1 MKQKNKKKSGA
12 DLQTLKRIL
21 KLIGPYRR
29 YLAAAVAGALL
40 NVVLSLAIPVLIG
53 RAVDHIV
60 APGNVDFTGMVPIL
74 AVLAVAVAGSALF
87 GWLMT
92 LATNTITYRAVRDL
106 RRNLFEKLQ
115 QLPLATID
123 ASSHGDFVSRM
134 VNDVDQVS
142 TGLLQGF
149 SQLFTGVITIL
160 GTLVFMF
167 SLHFG
172 IALGVV
178 LLTPLSLFVSAFIA
192 RHIQAMFVKQAKV
205 QGDLTGY
212 LNEMTASQKIVKAF
226 GYEARAEQEFDDINQ
241 NLYHWGVRAQFYSAL
256 TNPVTR
262 FINGV
267 VYAAVGLTGALAVI
281 GGGLTV
287 GGLSSFLSYANQYT
301 KPFNEISG
309 VVAQFQAALAGAARI
324 FTVLDEAEQTPE
336 EPDALELRQ
345 CEGRVQLEQVAF
357 SYTPDRPLIRDLNV
371 KAAPGTHIA
380 LVGPTGC
387 GKTTLINLLMR
398 FYDVNEGTIR
408 VDDHPI
414 RSLTRSSLRGS
425 FGMVLQDTWLFS
437 GTVRENITYG
447 RPDASEEELIAAA
460 KAAHAHSFIKRLPQ
474 GYDTPVGESG
484 GNLSQ
489 GQRQLL
495 CIARIMLT
503 SPPML
508 ILDEATSS
516 IDTRTESKIQRAFD
530 EMMAGRTSFVV
541 AHRLS
546 TIRNA
551 DCILVMD
558 AGRIVERGTHD
569 ELLAKGGFYAKLYNS
584 QFAPTH

>member
-1 MKQKNKKKSGA
+1 MKQGKNKGGA
-12 DLQTLKRIL
+12 DFKTLKRIL

-40 NVVLSLAIPVLIG
+40 NVALSLAIPVLVG

-60 APGNVDFTGMVPIL
+60 GPGKVDFNGMVPIL
-74 AVLAVAVAGSALF
+74 AVLGVAVAGSALF

-106 RRNLFEKLQ
+106 RRDLFEKLQ

-123 ASSHGDFVSRM
+123 AGSHGDFVSRM

-149 SQLFTGVITIL
+149 SQLFTGIITIF
-160 GTLVFMF
+160 GTLIFMF

-172 IALGVV
+172 IALVVV
-178 LLTPLSLFVSAFIA
+178 LLTPVSLFVSAFIA
-192 RHIQAMFVKQAKV
+192 RHIQSMFVKQAKV

-226 GYEARAEQEFDDINQ
+226 GYEAQAEEQFSETNEE
-241 NLYHWGVRAQFYSAL
+241 LYHWGVRAQFYSAL

-267 VYAAVGLTGALAVI
+267 VYAAVGLTGALTVI

-324 FTVLDEAEQTPE
+324 FSVLDEAEETPE
-336 EPDALELRQ
+336 PGDAVQLQ
-345 CEGRVQLEQVAF
+345 HCEGRVKMEQVAF
-357 SYTPDRPLIRDLNV
+357 SYTADRPLIQELNV
-371 KAAPGTHIA
+371 EAAPGTHIA

-398 FYDVNEGTIR
+398 FYDVDDGTIR

-414 RSLTRSSLRGS
+414 RTLTRSSLRGS

-437 GTVRENITYG
+437 GTVRENIIYG
-447 RPDASEEELIAAA
+447 RPNATEEELIAAA

-474 GYDTPVGESG
+474 GYDTPVGEGG

-516 IDTRTESKIQRAFD
+516 IDTRTEGKIQRAFD

>member
-1 MKQKNKKKSGA
+1 MKRKNKKKSGA

-40 NVVLSLAIPVLIG
+40 NVVLSLSIPVLVG

-60 APGNVDFTGMVPIL
+60 GPGKVDFTGIVPIL
-74 AVLAVAVAGSALF
+74 AVLGVAVAGSALF

-106 RRNLFEKLQ
+106 RRDLFEKLQ

-123 ASSHGDFVSRM
+123 AGSHGDFVSRM

-172 IALGVV
+172 IALVVV

-205 QGDLTGY
+205 QGNLTGY

-226 GYEARAEQEFDDINQ
+226 GYETRAEAQFNEINGE
-241 NLYHWGVRAQFYSAL
+241 LYHWGVRAQFYSAL

-267 VYAAVGLTGALAVI
+267 VYAAVGLTGALTVI

-309 VVAQFQAALAGAARI
+309 VVAQFQAAIAGAARI

-345 CEGRVQLEQVAF
+345 CEGRVQMEQVAF

-371 KAAPGTHIA
+371 EAAPGTHIA

-398 FYDVNEGTIR
+398 FYDVDEGMIR
-408 VDDHPI
+408 VDGHPI
-414 RSLTRSSLRGS
+414 RTLTRSSLRGS

-447 RPDASEEELIAAA
+447 RPDASEEELITAA

-474 GYDTPVGESG
+474 GYDTPVGEGG

-516 IDTRTESKIQRAFD
+516 IDTRTEGKIQRAFD

>member
-172 IALGVV
+172 IALVVV

-226 GYEARAEQEFDDINQ
+226 GYEARAEQEFDGINRD
-241 NLYHWGVRAQFYSAL
+241 LYHWGVRAQFYSAL

-408 VDDHPI
+408 VDDYPI
-414 RSLTRSSLRGS
+414 RALTRSSLRGS

-584 QFAPTH
+584 QFAPTQ

>member
-1 MKQKNKKKSGA
+1 MKRKNKKKSGA

-40 NVVLSLAIPVLIG
+40 NVVLSLSIPVLIG

-60 APGNVDFTGMVPIL
+60 GPGKVDFTGIVPIL
-74 AVLAVAVAGSALF
+74 AVLGVAVAGSALF

-123 ASSHGDFVSRM
+123 AGSHGDFVSRM

-172 IALGVV
+172 IALVVV

-205 QGDLTGY
+205 QGNLTGY
-212 LNEMTASQKIVKAF
+212 LNEMTTSQKVVKAF
-226 GYEARAEQEFDDINQ
+226 GYEARAEQEFDDINRD
-241 NLYHWGVRAQFYSAL
+241 LYHWGVRAQFYSAL

-267 VYAAVGLTGALAVI
+267 VYAAVGLTGALTVI

-309 VVAQFQAALAGAARI
+309 VVAQFQAAIAGAARI

-345 CEGRVQLEQVAF
+345 CEGRVQMEQVAF

-371 KAAPGTHIA
+371 EAAPGTHIA

-398 FYDVNEGTIR
+398 FYDVDEGTIR
-408 VDDHPI
+408 VDGHPI
-414 RSLTRSSLRGS
+414 RTLTRSSLRGS

-474 GYDTPVGESG
+474 GYDTPVGEGG

-516 IDTRTESKIQRAFD
+516 IDTRTEGKIQRAFD

-584 QFAPTH
+584 QFAPTY

>member
-1 MKQKNKKKSGA
+1 MKRKNKKKSGA

-29 YLAAAVAGALL
+29 YLAAAVVSALL
-40 NVVLSLAIPVLIG
+40 NVVLSLSIPVLVG

-60 APGNVDFTGMVPIL
+60 GPGAVDFAGIVPIL
-74 AVLAVAVAGSALF
+74 AVLGVAVAGSAMF

-123 ASSHGDFVSRM
+123 AGSHGDFVSRM

-172 IALGVV
+172 IALVVV

-205 QGDLTGY
+205 QGNLTGY
-212 LNEMTASQKIVKAF
+212 LNEMTTSQKVVKAF
-226 GYEARAEQEFDDINQ
+226 GYEARAEQEFDDINRD
-241 NLYHWGVRAQFYSAL
+241 LYHWGVRAQFYSAL

-267 VYAAVGLTGALAVI
+267 VYAAVGLTGALTVI

-287 GGLSSFLSYANQYT
+287 GGLASFLSYANQYT

-371 KAAPGTHIA
+371 EAAPGTHIA

-398 FYDVNEGTIR
+398 FYDVDKGTIR
-408 VDDHPI
+408 VDGHPI
-414 RSLTRSSLRGS
+414 RTLTRSSLRGS

-447 RPDASEEELIAAA
+447 RPGASEEELIAAA

-474 GYDTPVGESG
+474 GYDTPVGEGG

-516 IDTRTESKIQRAFD
+516 IDTRTEGKIQRAFD

-584 QFAPTH
+584 QFAPTN

>member
-172 IALGVV
+172 IALVVV

-226 GYEARAEQEFDDINQ
+226 GYEARAEQEFDGINRD
-241 NLYHWGVRAQFYSAL
+241 LYHWGVRAQFYSAL

-584 QFAPTH
+584 QFAPTQ

>member
-1 MKQKNKKKSGA
+1 MKQNTKRKKSA
-12 DLQTLKRIL
+12 DLKTLKRIL

-29 YLAAAVAGALL
+29 YLAAAVVGALL
-40 NVVLSLAIPVLIG
+40 NVVLALAIPVLVG

-60 APGNVDFTGMVPIL
+60 GPGEVDFTGMVPIL
-74 AVLAVAVAGSALF
+74 AVLAAAVAGSALF

-172 IALGVV
+172 IALVV
-178 LLTPLSLFVSAFIA
+178 VVLTPLSLFVSAFIA

-226 GYEARAEQEFDDINQ
+226 GYEARAEQEFDEINRD
-241 NLYHWGVRAQFYSAL
+241 LYHWGVRAQFYSAL

-267 VYAAVGLTGALAVI
+267 VYAAVGLTGALTVI

-287 GGLSSFLSYANQYT
+287 GGLASFLSYANQYT

-336 EPDALELRQ
+336 PADVQELQQ
-345 CEGRVQLEQVAF
+345 CEGRVQMEQVAF

-371 KAAPGTHIA
+371 EAAPGTHIA

-398 FYDVNEGTIR
+398 FYDVNEGTIK

-447 RPDASEEELIAAA
+447 RPGASEEELIAAA

-474 GYDTPVGESG
+474 GYDTPVGEGG

>member
-1 MKQKNKKKSGA
+1 MKQNTKRKKSA
-12 DLQTLKRIL
+12 DLKTLKRIL

-29 YLAAAVAGALL
+29 YLAAAVVGALL
-40 NVVLSLAIPVLIG
+40 NVVLALAIPVLVG

-60 APGNVDFTGMVPIL
+60 GPGEVDFTGMVPIL
-74 AVLAVAVAGSALF
+74 AVLAAAVAGSALF

-172 IALGVV
+172 IALVV
-178 LLTPLSLFVSAFIA
+178 VVLTPLSLFVSAFIA

-226 GYEARAEQEFDDINQ
+226 GYEARAEQEFDEINRD
-241 NLYHWGVRAQFYSAL
+241 LYHWGVRAQFYSAL

-267 VYAAVGLTGALAVI
+267 VYAAVGLTGALTVI

-287 GGLSSFLSYANQYT
+287 GGLASFLSYANQYT

-336 EPDALELRQ
+336 PADVQELQQ
-345 CEGRVQLEQVAF
+345 CEGRVQMEQVAF

-371 KAAPGTHIA
+371 EAAPGTHIA

-398 FYDVNEGTIR
+398 FYDVNEGTIK

-447 RPDASEEELIAAA
+447 RPGASEEELIAAA

-474 GYDTPVGESG
+474 GYDTPVGEGG

-516 IDTRTESKIQRAFD
+516 IDTRTEGKIQRAFD

>member
-1 MKQKNKKKSGA
+1 MKRKNKKKSGA

-29 YLAAAVAGALL
+29 YIAAAVAGALL
-40 NVVLSLAIPVLIG
+40 NVALSLAIPVLVG

-60 APGNVDFTGMVPIL
+60 GPGAVDFAGMVPIL

-106 RRNLFEKLQ
+106 RRDLFEKLQ

-123 ASSHGDFVSRM
+123 AGSHGDFVSRM

-149 SQLFTGVITIL
+149 SQLFTGIITIL

-172 IALGVV
+172 IALVVV

-205 QGDLTGY
+205 QGNLTGY
-212 LNEMTASQKIVKAF
+212 LNEMTTSQKVVKAF
-226 GYEARAEQEFDDINQ
+226 GYEARAEQEFDDINRD
-241 NLYHWGVRAQFYSAL
+241 LYHWGVRAQFYSAL

-309 VVAQFQAALAGAARI
+309 VVAQFQAAIAGAARI

-345 CEGRVQLEQVAF
+345 CEGRVQMEQVAF

-371 KAAPGTHIA
+371 EAAPGTHIA

-398 FYDVNEGTIR
+398 FYDVDEGTIR
-408 VDDHPI
+408 VDGHPI
-414 RSLTRSSLRGS
+414 RTLTRSSLRGS

-474 GYDTPVGESG
+474 GYDTPVGEGG

-516 IDTRTESKIQRAFD
+516 IDTRTEGKIQRAFD
-530 EMMAGRTSFVV
+530 EMMTGRTSFVV

>member
-1 MKQKNKKKSGA
+1 MKQNTKRKKSA
-12 DLQTLKRIL
+12 DLKTLKRIL

-29 YLAAAVAGALL
+29 YLAAAVVGALL
-40 NVVLSLAIPVLIG
+40 NVVLALAIPVLVG

-60 APGNVDFTGMVPIL
+60 GPGEVDFTGMVPIL
-74 AVLAVAVAGSALF
+74 AVLAAAVAGSALF

-172 IALGVV
+172 IALVV
-178 LLTPLSLFVSAFIA
+178 VVLTPLSLFVSAFIA

-226 GYEARAEQEFDDINQ
+226 GYEARAEQEFDEINRD
-241 NLYHWGVRAQFYSAL
+241 LYHWGVRAQFYSAL

-267 VYAAVGLTGALAVI
+267 VYAAVGLTGALTVI

-287 GGLSSFLSYANQYT
+287 GGLASFLSYANQYT

-336 EPDALELRQ
+336 PADVQELQQ
-345 CEGRVQLEQVAF
+345 CEGRVQMEQVAF

-371 KAAPGTHIA
+371 EAAPGTHIA

-398 FYDVNEGTIR
+398 FYDVNEGTIK

-447 RPDASEEELIAAA
+447 RPGASEEELIAAA

-474 GYDTPVGESG
+474 GYDTPVGEGG

-489 GQRQLL
+489 GKRQLL

-516 IDTRTESKIQRAFD
+516 IDTRTEGKIQRAFD

>member
-60 APGNVDFTGMVPIL
+60 ALGNVDFTGMVPIL

-172 IALGVV
+172 IALVVV

-226 GYEARAEQEFDDINQ
+226 GYEARAEQEFDGINRD
-241 NLYHWGVRAQFYSAL
+241 LYHWGVRAQFYSAL

-267 VYAAVGLTGALAVI
+267 VYAAVGLTGALTAI

-345 CEGRVQLEQVAF
+345 CEGRVQLKQVVF

-584 QFAPTH
+584 QFAPTQ

>member
-1 MKQKNKKKSGA
+1 MKRKNKKKSSA
-12 DLQTLKRIL
+12 DLPTLKRIL

-40 NVVLSLAIPVLIG
+40 NVVLSLSIPVLIG

-60 APGNVDFTGMVPIL
+60 GPGAVDFAGIVPIL
-74 AVLAVAVAGSALF
+74 AVLGVAVAGSALF
-87 GWLMT
+87 GWLMR

-123 ASSHGDFVSRM
+123 AGSHGDFVSRM

-172 IALGVV
+172 IALVVV

-205 QGDLTGY
+205 QGNLTGY
-212 LNEMTASQKIVKAF
+212 LNEMTTSQKVVKAF
-226 GYEARAEQEFDDINQ
+226 GYEARAEQEFDDINRD
-241 NLYHWGVRAQFYSAL
+241 LYHWGVRAQFYSAL

-267 VYAAVGLTGALAVI
+267 VYAAVGLTGALTVI

-287 GGLSSFLSYANQYT
+287 GGLASFLSYANQYT

-309 VVAQFQAALAGAARI
+309 VVAQFQAAIAGAARI
-324 FTVLDEAEQTPE
+324 FTVLDEAEQTPQ
-336 EPDALELRQ
+336 PADALKLQQ
-345 CEGRVQLEQVAF
+345 CEGRVQMEQVAF
-357 SYTPDRPLIRDLNV
+357 SYTPARPLIRDLNV
-371 KAAPGTHIA
+371 EAAPGTHIA

-398 FYDVNEGTIR
+398 FYDVDEGTIK

-414 RSLTRSSLRGS
+414 RTLTRSSLRGS

-447 RPDASEEELIAAA
+447 RPGASEEELIAAA

-474 GYDTPVGESG
+474 GYDTPVGEGG

-516 IDTRTESKIQRAFD
+516 IDTRTEGKIQRAFD

>member
-1 MKQKNKKKSGA
+1 MKQKNKKKKGA

-40 NVVLSLAIPVLIG
+40 NVVLSLSIPVLIG

-60 APGNVDFTGMVPIL
+60 GPGAVDFAGIVPIL
-74 AVLAVAVAGSALF
+74 AVLGVAVAGSALF

-123 ASSHGDFVSRM
+123 AGSHGDFVSRM

-172 IALGVV
+172 IALVVV

-205 QGDLTGY
+205 QGNLTGY
-212 LNEMTASQKIVKAF
+212 LNEMTNSQKVVKAF
-226 GYEARAEQEFDDINQ
+226 GYEARAEQEFDDINRD
-241 NLYHWGVRAQFYSAL
+241 LYHWGVRAQFYSAL

-267 VYAAVGLTGALAVI
+267 VYAAVGLTGALTVI

-309 VVAQFQAALAGAARI
+309 VVAQFQAAIAGAARI

-336 EPDALELRQ
+336 PGDAVELQQ
-345 CEGRVQLEQVAF
+345 CEGRVQMEQVAF
-357 SYTPDRPLIRDLNV
+357 SYTPGRPLIRDLNV
-371 KAAPGTHIA
+371 EAAPGTHIA

-398 FYDVNEGTIR
+398 FYDVDEGTIK

-414 RSLTRSSLRGS
+414 RTLTRSSLRGS

-474 GYDTPVGESG
+474 GYDTPVGEGG

-516 IDTRTESKIQRAFD
+516 IDTRTEGKIQRAFD

>member
-106 RRNLFEKLQ
+106 RRDLFEKLQ

-172 IALGVV
+172 IALVVV

-226 GYEARAEQEFDDINQ
+226 GYEARAEQEFDGINRD
-241 NLYHWGVRAQFYSAL
+241 LYHWGVRAQFYSAL

-584 QFAPTH
+584 QFAPTQ

>member
-1 MKQKNKKKSGA
+1 MKQNTKRKKSA
-12 DLQTLKRIL
+12 DLKTLKRIL

-29 YLAAAVAGALL
+29 YLAAAVVGALL
-40 NVVLSLAIPVLIG
+40 NVVLALAIPVLVG

-60 APGNVDFTGMVPIL
+60 GPGEVDFTGMVPIL
-74 AVLAVAVAGSALF
+74 AVLAAAVAGSALF

-172 IALGVV
+172 IALVV
-178 LLTPLSLFVSAFIA
+178 VVLTPLSLFVSAFIA

-226 GYEARAEQEFDDINQ
+226 GYEARAEQEFDEINRD
-241 NLYHWGVRAQFYSAL
+241 LYHWGVRAQFYSAL

-267 VYAAVGLTGALAVI
+267 VYAAVGLTGALTVI

-287 GGLSSFLSYANQYT
+287 GGLASFLSYANQYT

-336 EPDALELRQ
+336 PADVQELQQ
-345 CEGRVQLEQVAF
+345 CEGRVQMEQVAF

-371 KAAPGTHIA
+371 EAAPGTHIA

-398 FYDVNEGTIR
+398 FYDVNEGTIK

-447 RPDASEEELIAAA
+447 RPGASEGELIAAA

-474 GYDTPVGESG
+474 GYDTPVGEGG

>member
-1 MKQKNKKKSGA
+1 MKQNSKKKKGA
-12 DLQTLKRIL
+12 DLRTLKRIL

-60 APGNVDFTGMVPIL
+60 GPGDVDFTGMVPIL

-172 IALGVV
+172 IALVVV

-241 NLYHWGVRAQFYSAL
+241 DLYHWGVRAQFYSAL

-267 VYAAVGLTGALAVI
+267 VYAAVGLTGALTVI

-345 CEGRVQLEQVAF
+345 CEGRVQLEQVVF

-398 FYDVNEGTIR
+398 FYDVNEGTIK

-414 RSLTRSSLRGS
+414 RALTRSSLRGS

-584 QFAPTH
+584 QFAPTQ

>member
-172 IALGVV
+172 IALVVV

-226 GYEARAEQEFDDINQ
+226 GYEARAEQEFDGINRD
-241 NLYHWGVRAQFYSAL
+241 LYHWGVRAQFYSAL

-398 FYDVNEGTIR
+398 FYDVDEGTIR
-408 VDDHPI
+408 VDGHPI
-414 RSLTRSSLRGS
+414 RTLTRSSLRGS

-584 QFAPTH
+584 QFAPTQ

>member
-172 IALGVV
+172 IALVVV

-226 GYEARAEQEFDDINQ
+226 GYEARAEQEFDGINRD
-241 NLYHWGVRAQFYSAL
+241 LYHWGVRAQFYSAL

-530 EMMAGRTSFVV
+530 EIMAGRTSFVV

-584 QFAPTH
+584 QFAPTQ